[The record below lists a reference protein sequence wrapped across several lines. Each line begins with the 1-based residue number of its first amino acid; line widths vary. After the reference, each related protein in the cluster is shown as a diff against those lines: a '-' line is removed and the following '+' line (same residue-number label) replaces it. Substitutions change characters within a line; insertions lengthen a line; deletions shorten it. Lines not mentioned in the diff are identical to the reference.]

1 METFNIGDY
10 VCYKGKIGKGSYSS
24 VYKGFHKNSLKEVAV
39 KRIEYENIDI
49 KLKNQ
54 INSEMNLMKKINHP
68 NIVKLYDI
76 YFDNEKF
83 IYFILEYCEQGDL
96 YKFLNKRTMKEKY
109 AKKYMIQLVEGLKYL
124 YEKKIIHRD
133 LKPQNIMIT
142 KDNIVKIIDF
152 GFARYFESN
161 KMLNTLCGTP
171 LYMAPEIICDNNY
184 NNKSDLWSIGIILYE
199 IIFGVRP
206 YNGNNLTN
214 LMKCINNSEINFPKK
229 INISNDCK
237 ELIKKLLIK
246 EPILRINW
254 DDFFNHKW
262 FDNLKFKDNNSNDND
277 KKLNTQKSKPIN
289 IQNVQNV
296 QDNYINSNYYING
309 SPIFKSLDNNDFII
323 INKHRGDVVQ
333 RGSKVRTSLKDYY
346 ESLLGYPLYIVH
358 RLDKDTSGLM
368 IFTKNRLA
376 ASGISKRFL
385 SNNIHKYYLAKTHK
399 SFNKQS
405 GMLENVNNENK
416 LLKLFYRKIKSTKD
430 EHLYLIKLLTGRKH
444 QIRLQFFLND
454 NPIIGDKK
462 FSQDKNKNLSLSAV
476 SIHFYYL
483 NKFYK
488 FNLNLNE
495 ID

>member
-24 VYKGFHKNSLKEVAV
+24 VYKGFHKKTLKEVAI

-76 YFDNEKF
+76 YFDKEKF

-96 YKFLNKRTMKEKY
+96 YKFLNKRPMKEKY
-109 AKKYMIQLVEGLKYL
+109 AKKYMIQLVNGLKYL
-124 YEKKIIHRD
+124 YEMKIIHRD

-142 KDNIVKIIDF
+142 KDNIIKISDF

-199 IIFGVRP
+199 IIFGIRP

-214 LMKCINNSEINFPKK
+214 LLKCINNSEINFPKK
-229 INISNDCK
+229 INISDHCK
-237 ELIKKLLIK
+237 DLIKQLLK
-246 EPILRINW
+246 KNPEYRIDW
-254 DDFFNHKW
+254 DIFFTHPW
-262 FDNLKFKDNNSNDND
+262 FDNLKVQDNIE
-277 KKLNTQKSKPIN
+277 KSKPIN
-289 IQNVQNV
+289 IENEQNTKNDQNV

-323 INKHRGDVVQ
+323 IESAQNCYNEDNK
-333 RGSKVRTSLKDYY
+333 TSSSYGNIVGNVTNYINMSFDM
-346 ESLLGYPLYIVH
+346 LY
-358 RLDKDTSGLM
+358 
-368 IFTKNRLA
+368 N
-376 ASGISKRFL
+376 
-385 SNNIHKYYLAKTHK
+385 
-399 SFNKQS
+399 SFNYI
-405 GMLENVNNENK
+405 NEHK
-416 LLKLFYRKIKSTKD
+416 TI
-430 EHLYLIKLLTGRKH
+430 
-444 QIRLQFFLND
+444 
-454 NPIIGDKK
+454 
-462 FSQDKNKNLSLSAV
+462 
-476 SIHFYYL
+476 
-483 NKFYK
+483 
-488 FNLNLNE
+488 
-495 ID
+495 